1 MKSLEGVNTVQRFAD
16 DPNIGMG
23 GMGGM
28 PGGMSP
34 NNPEGISNG
43 SRSRIAGGQ

>member
-1 MKSLEGVNTVQRFAD
+1 MKSFEGVNTVQRFAEND
-16 DPNIGMG
+16 QNFN
-23 GMGGM
+23 
-28 PGGMSP
+28 GMSP